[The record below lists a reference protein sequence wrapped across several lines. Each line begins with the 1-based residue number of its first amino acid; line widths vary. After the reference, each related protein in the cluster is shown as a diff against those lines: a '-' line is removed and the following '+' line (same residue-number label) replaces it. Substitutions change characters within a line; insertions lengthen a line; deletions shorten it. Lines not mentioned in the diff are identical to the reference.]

1 MLKLGLDFHGVIDTL
16 PKQFS
21 AIAESIMKTGG
32 DVHIIT
38 GNPNTNEFRIQ
49 LSACG
54 FHYAVHYNHIFSIQ
68 SFLEERQLEYITD
81 ENGNKQFDN
90 FFWNKAKADY
100 CQIHDID
107 LHIDDSTEYGKFFK
121 TPFLYVKKS

>member
-21 AIAESIMKTGG
+21 AIAGSIMKTGG
-32 DVHIIT
+32 DVYIIT
-38 GNPNTNEFRIQ
+38 GNPNNTAFHTE
-49 LSACG
+49 LTECG
-54 FHYAVHYNHIFSIQ
+54 FHYGIHYNHIFSIQ
-68 SFLEERQLEYITD
+68 TFLENSNIDYIID
-81 ENGNKQFDN
+81 ANGNKQFDN

-100 CQIHDID
+100 CEINDID